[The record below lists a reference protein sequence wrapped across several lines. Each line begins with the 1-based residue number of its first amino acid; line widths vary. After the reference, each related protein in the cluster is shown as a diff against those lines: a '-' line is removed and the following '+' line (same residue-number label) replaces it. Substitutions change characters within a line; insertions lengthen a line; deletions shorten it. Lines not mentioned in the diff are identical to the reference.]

1 MKYFEM
7 DILNMDGEKEKKFN
21 KLIGRGLKNLR
32 ESRRISQLEMSEKLK
47 LSKNQLSAI
56 ERGVYKA
63 SILMIFQYCLICDA
77 TVYEALGF
85 SFQEE
90 KKERSDERSY
100 YNIYN
105 EATGT
110 TVEVEAL
117 PAENKG
123 HTDALEFYSKVL
135 SLPEDERKMMLQ
147 LLTNK

>member
-7 DILNMDGEKEKKFN
+7 DILNMDGEKEKEFN

-63 SILMIFQYCLICDA
+63 SILMIFQYCLICGA

-90 KKERSDERSY
+90 KKVKSDEQSY
-100 YNIYN
+100 YNLI
-105 EATGT
+105 EESA
-110 TVEVEAL
+110 ERAIEIKPL
-117 PAENKG
+117 PTENKENV
-123 HTDALEFYSKVL
+123 DALEFYSKVL